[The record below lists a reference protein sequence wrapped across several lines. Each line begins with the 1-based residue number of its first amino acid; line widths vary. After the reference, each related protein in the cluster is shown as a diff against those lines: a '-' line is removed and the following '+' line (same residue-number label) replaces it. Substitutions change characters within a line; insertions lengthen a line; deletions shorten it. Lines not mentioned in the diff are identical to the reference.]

1 MHGGLLLSRV
11 VVLPGG
17 LREYTKQTAQAQ
29 VLTLQKSSGSRSR
42 LKACQLARHWG
53 LSPGDDTM
61 LGARDI
67 SPLTGLSEAE
77 AAVRLKG
84 EGRNELPSSKPRSIF
99 SIACD
104 VVREPMFLLLV
115 ACGAIYLVLG
125 AQIGR

>member
-53 LSPGDDTM
+53 LSTGDDTM
-61 LGARDI
+61 VRERDI

-84 EGRNELPSSKPRSIF
+84 EGRNELPSSKPRRSEEHT
-99 SIACD
+99 SELQSPLNLVC
-104 VVREPMFLLLV
+104 RLLLEKK
-115 ACGAIYLVLG
+115 
-125 AQIGR
+125 